1 MKTESE
7 EMCTFAQSNSDD
19 KVTVT
24 KALRL
29 SALTWWFYRAG
40 ALVGYRTKFFS
51 VS

>member
-1 MKTESE
+1 MKMESE

-29 SALTWWFYRAG
+29 SALTWWIYGAG
-40 ALVGYRTKFFS
+40 ALVGYRTNS